1 MAKDAKPEADA
12 EQAPPPKRSKKL
24 VIIVV
29 AALVVVLAIAGGAAY
44 MVVRNQRAQDGED
57 GDAAI
62 ESAQVEK
69 KKNDKTGKAA
79 APVYVPLE
87 AFTVNLVP
95 ENGDQFLQLV
105 MAIEVADGQVG
116 DRIKTYTP
124 KLRNNV
130 VLLLSSKKA
139 SELITREGKETLAN
153 EIRDLINDVLAA
165 GTKGPDL
172 PVREVLFTSFI
183 IQ

>member
-1 MAKDAKPEADA
+1 MAKDAKPEANA
-12 EQAPPPKRSKKL
+12 VEAPPPKKSKKL
-24 VIIVV
+24 LIIVV
-29 AALVVVLAIAGGAAY
+29 AALVIVLTLVSAGAY
-44 MVVRNQRAQDGED
+44 LIIRNQRAQDNED
-57 GDAAI
+57 GDSAV
-62 ESAQVEK
+62 ESAHVEK
-69 KKNDKTGKAA
+69 KKDGKAA

-105 MAIEVADGQVG
+105 MSIEVNDGNVG
-116 DRIKTYTP
+116 ERIKTYTP

-139 SELITREGKETLAN
+139 SELITREGKEALAT
-153 EIRDLINDVLAA
+153 EVRDLINKVLA
-165 GTKGPDL
+165 PDSENKAL
-172 PVREVLFTSFI
+172 PVKEVLFTSFI

>member
-29 AALVVVLAIAGGAAY
+29 AALVVVLAIAGAAAY
-44 MVVRNQRAQDGED
+44 MVVRNQRAPDGED

-62 ESAQVEK
+62 ESAQLEK
-69 KKNDKTGKAA
+69 KKNGKAA
-79 APVYVPLE
+79 VPVYVPLE